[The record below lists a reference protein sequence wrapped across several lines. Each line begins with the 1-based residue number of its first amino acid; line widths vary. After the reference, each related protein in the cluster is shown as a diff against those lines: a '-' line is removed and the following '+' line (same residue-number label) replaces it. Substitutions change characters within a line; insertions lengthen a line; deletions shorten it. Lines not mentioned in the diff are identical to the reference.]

1 MYATLSRLAR
11 AYTFKGHEMSEE
23 LQNDEYVEETE
34 AEDVQTEETNESESS
49 DLATDS
55 DGEHENQ
62 PDDETI
68 AKEKREAATNEAF
81 NRQHRKYQDEKRRAD
96 QLQNQL
102 AQYAP
107 KNEAPPVLDSPD
119 PFDDDYDTKQ
129 KAYIESVRQAERYN
143 YQQEQSSYFESQQQA
158 DKQQK
163 MQTELNTKAE
173 SYTGRAK
180 EFGIKPEELQ
190 QAGQMVASYGL
201 SDDLAMF
208 ILDDEQGPL
217 ITRHLSTN
225 HADAEKI
232 AGMTSMQAAMYIER
246 TVKPKVAAL
255 KKKQTNTPNP
265 ATKISGGGGDKDAG
279 RYKHSGNAKFE

>member
-1 MYATLSRLAR
+1 
-11 AYTFKGHEMSEE
+11 MSEE

-34 AEDVQTEETNESESS
+34 VEDTQAEETNESESS

-55 DGEHENQ
+55 DGEHEEK
-62 PDDETI
+62 PDDEAI
-68 AKEKREAATNEAF
+68 AKEKRDTATNEAF

-96 QLQNQL
+96 EYEQRLKQLEPKQQ
-102 AQYAP
+102 AP
-107 KNEAPPVLDSPD
+107 QTLDAPD

-129 KAYIESVRQAERYN
+129 RAYIESVRQTERHN
-143 YQQEQSSYFESQQQA
+143 YQQEQSSQYESQQRA
-158 DKQQK
+158 YQQQT

-173 SYTGRAK
+173 TYTGRAK

-190 QAGQMVASYGL
+190 QAGQMVASYNL

-232 AGMTSMQAAMYIER
+232 AGMNPMQAAMYIER

-265 ATKISGGGGDKDAG
+265 ATKIGGGGGDKDAG
-279 RYKHSGNAKFE
+279 KYKYSAGATFE